1 MIARVRAGPYRQ
13 LVFVDAVQVP
23 WRTRFMAAT
32 TVGLDAGTDGEPAMA
47 GREEAG
53 IRLSA
58 TARLTPFLCPVFQ
71 DRRLHPA
78 VIVLPGGGY
87 AFTTPREGSTA
98 ARMFNGFDCAAFVLE
113 YSTYDRNPE
122 TTTDLMLGEVRAA
135 IDLVRSRA
143 TEWHVDPGR
152 ICLCGFSAGGHLA
165 ALAGNAFPAEVDR
178 VILCYPALDLK
189 GNRIELTG
197 AGREA
202 GADPDALMRLFAPKP
217 IETVTPRTPPTFL
230 WHTFEDAIAPV
241 ISSYEYLLRLVG
253 NGVPCEAHVYQR
265 GRHGLA
271 LANRASAKAPGYIDD
286 HVASWTRLAGEWLW
300 GGWG

>member
-1 MIARVRAGPYRQ
+1 
-13 LVFVDAVQVP
+13 
-23 WRTRFMAAT
+23 MAAT
-32 TVGLDAGTDGEPAMA
+32 TVNLDAGTDGEPATGEGMEPVV
-47 GREEAG
+47 RISET
-53 IRLSA
+53 A
-58 TARLTPFLCPVFQ
+58 TMRASLCPVFQ

-113 YSTYDRNPE
+113 YSTYDRNPA

-135 IDLVRSRA
+135 IEVVRLRA
-143 TEWHVDPGR
+143 AAWHVDPAR

-165 ALAGNAFPAEVDR
+165 ALAGNAFPTEVDR

-189 GNRIELTG
+189 GNRIDLTG
-197 AGREA
+197 AGRES
-202 GADPDALMRLFAPKP
+202 GADPDALMRLFEPKP
-217 IETVTPRTPPTFL
+217 IETITPRTPPTFL

-241 ISSYEYLLRLVG
+241 AASFEYLLQLVE

-271 LANRASAKAPGYIDD
+271 LASRASAKAPDYVDD
-286 HVASWTRLAGEWLW
+286 HVASWARLAGEWLW
-300 GGWG
+300 GGWA

>member
-1 MIARVRAGPYRQ
+1 MAREEAT
-13 LVFVDAVQVP
+13 VDRV
-23 WRTRFMAAT
+23 
-32 TVGLDAGTDGEPAMA
+32 AGTDGWPAT
-47 GREEAG
+47 GEETDARVR
-53 IRLSA
+53 ISDTA
-58 TARLTPFLCPVFQ
+58 TLTPFLCPVFQ

-98 ARMFNGFDCAAFVLE
+98 ARMFNGLDCAAFVLE
-113 YSTYDRNPE
+113 YTTCDRDPG
-122 TTTDLMLGEVRAA
+122 TTIGQMLGEIRAA

-143 TEWHVDPGR
+143 AGWHVDPSR

-165 ALAGNAFPAEVDR
+165 ALAGNAFAGDLAR

-189 GNRIELTG
+189 QNRIELAG
-197 AGREA
+197 AGRDT
-202 GADPDALMRLFAPKP
+202 GADPDALMRLFATKP

-230 WHTFEDAIAPV
+230 WHTFEDAVVPV
-241 ISSYEYLLRLVG
+241 ASSFEYLLRLVE
-253 NGVPCEAHVYQR
+253 NGVPCEAHVYQQ

-271 LANRASAKAPGYIDD
+271 LANRASAKGAGYVDD

-300 GGWG
+300 GGWR